1 MALELYTAVADGLQ
15 ISSAVAS
22 WPFPPGHTAPLEEF
36 RPSTLALLL
45 AGKITGA
52 APGAV
57 DDTTPADILRGQ
69 PGIHDPRT
77 VSN

>member
-1 MALELYTAVADGLQ
+1 VALVLYTAQADGLQ
-15 ISSAVAS
+15 IHSAIAS
-22 WPFPPGHTAPLEEF
+22 WPFRLGHHAPLEEF
-36 RPSTLALLL
+36 KPSTLALLL
-45 AGKITGA
+45 AGKIVAA

-57 DDTTPADILRGQ
+57 DDTTPANILRGQ